1 MKTVLFIFSQLIFC
15 MSISAQNWKPTTA
28 TVDFKI
34 RMFGL
39 GVNGNL
45 KGLSGTVIFD
55 PNNLPLTNIS
65 VSVDA
70 KTIDTDN
77 FLRNKHLREKE
88 EFFNVNK
95 YPTISLKS
103 TKVEK
108 TTNGYIGFFDLTM
121 KATTKNIKI
130 PFSFV
135 QTGNKGQFKGSAT
148 INRNDWKVGGSSMGM
163 GDDVVLT
170 LQLNVNQ

>member
-1 MKTVLFIFSQLIFC
+1 MKTVLFIFYQLIFC

-55 PNNLPLTNIS
+55 PNNLPLSNIS

-135 QTGNKGQFKGSAT
+135 QTGNKGQFKGSTT

-170 LQLNVNQ
+170 LQLNVSQ